1 MIKIYFTHSIGSAMV
16 TTKESQLELIKR
28 RITAL
33 FAEVRLVKIEVV
45 EC

>member
-33 FAEVRLVKIEVV
+33 FIDVRVVKTELQP
-45 EC
+45 C